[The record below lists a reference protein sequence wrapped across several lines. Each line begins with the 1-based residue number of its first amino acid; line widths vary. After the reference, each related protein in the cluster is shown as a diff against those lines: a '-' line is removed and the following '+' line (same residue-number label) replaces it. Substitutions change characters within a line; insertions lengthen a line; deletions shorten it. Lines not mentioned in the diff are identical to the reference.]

1 MQPDSEKISPTLLL
15 GILVV
20 IYILVVYL
28 GSVFSFMLSVLYPL
42 LVTYNV
48 LVLDGKE
55 RYKQLLLFWV
65 IFGLFILV
73 DTLIPV
79 SRVIP
84 FYYFF
89 KIGVLLWCLSR
100 QSKGGEV
107 LYFLFI
113 KPLFSAHYAAIDRGV
128 VSIRKHFHLIV
139 DPVCSLFIE
148 ATESYKKDLQAQL
161 KNE

>member
-89 KIGVLLWCLSR
+89 MFC
-100 QSKGGEV
+100 
-107 LYFLFI
+107 Y
-113 KPLFSAHYAAIDRGV
+113 
-128 VSIRKHFHLIV
+128 
-139 DPVCSLFIE
+139 
-148 ATESYKKDLQAQL
+148 
-161 KNE
+161 N